1 MNNKFRHLKVV
12 RSFKSPPRA
21 QLSLSGRWL
30 EYAGFEIGMAV
41 RVRVLEQCLIITL
54 AQNLENIDQ
63 ENPEFRRPE
72 IFRARTSRR
81 K

>member
-30 EYAGFEIGMAV
+30 EYAGFRIGMSV
-41 RVRVLEQCLIITL
+41 RVMVLERCLIITL
-54 AQNLENIDQ
+54 AQSMENNDQ
-63 ENPEFRRPE
+63 GNPEFRRPAV
-72 IFRARTSRR
+72 FRTRTVVV